1 MELTVSKKDLLRVV
15 ERCQGVADKKS
26 TMPVLSNVLLAASDD
41 GRLRVAATDLYIS
54 VSGLVAAEVKT
65 SGSIAVPA
73 KELYERVNAMPD
85 GPIRLIGSEGSQLWV
100 RSVAGAR
107 GFKLHGV
114 PGSDFPNLP
123 EPDANGPALELGVD
137 VLASLIGTTHFS
149 ISAEETRAALNSAL
163 FEWDGDWVRMVTT
176 DGHRLSKMEVQVKE
190 RQATATML
198 IPAKA
203 INELKRVSDA
213 ARNEAGKE
221 GREIPKVRIAQ
232 SGPNA
237 FFELV
242 GMRYS
247 VKLVDAQ
254 FPPYSQVIPQTTDLA
269 FKLPRV
275 TFADA
280 LKAVSL
286 ASSEKTGGVKLT
298 FANGKMRITSESPES
313 GEGYDELPVDYEG
326 AEVAMGFNARY
337 LRDVLQAIDDDDIVL
352 GVGGDLDPA
361 VIKPATEREDRNYK
375 AVVMPMLI

>member
-26 TMPVLSNVLLAASDD
+26 TMPVLSNVLLDARDD
-41 GRLRVAATDLYIS
+41 GQLRVAATDLYLS
-54 VSGLVAAEVKT
+54 VSGVVSAEVKAP
-65 SGSIAVPA
+65 GSVAVPA
-73 KELYERVNAMPD
+73 KELYERINHMPD
-85 GPIRLIGSEGSQLWV
+85 GPIRLVTDGSQLSV
-100 RSVAGAR
+100 RSVASAR

-123 EPDANGPALELGVD
+123 EPDAKAPTLELGVD
-137 VLASLIGTTHFS
+137 VLASLIGMTHFS
-149 ISAEETRAALNSAL
+149 ISPEETRAALHSAL

-203 INELKRVSDA
+203 VGELRRVCDQAKNDA
-213 ARNEAGKE
+213 SKE
-221 GREIPKVRIAQ
+221 GRDIPKVSIAQ
-232 SGPNA
+232 SGPHA

-254 FPPYSQVIPQTTDLA
+254 FPPYSQVIPQKTDLE

-275 TFADA
+275 AFADA

-286 ASSEKTGGVKLT
+286 ASSERTGGVKLT
-298 FANGKMRITSESPES
+298 FTNGTMKITSESPEA
-313 GEGYDELPVDYEG
+313 GEGYDELPIDYEG
-326 AEVAMGFNARY
+326 GQVSMGFNARY

-361 VIKPATEREDRNYK
+361 VLKPAVEREDRNYT

>member
-1 MELTVSKKDLLRVV
+1 M
-15 ERCQGVADKKS
+15 
-26 TMPVLSNVLLAASDD
+26 
-41 GRLRVAATDLYIS
+41 
-54 VSGLVAAEVKT
+54 
-65 SGSIAVPA
+65 
-73 KELYERVNAMPD
+73 
-85 GPIRLIGSEGSQLWV
+85 
-100 RSVAGAR
+100 
-107 GFKLHGV
+107 
-114 PGSDFPNLP
+114 
-123 EPDANGPALELGVD
+123 
-137 VLASLIGTTHFS
+137 THFS
-149 ISAEETRAALNSAL
+149 ISPEETRAALHSAL

-203 INELKRVSDA
+203 VSELRRVCDQAKNDA
-213 ARNEAGKE
+213 TKE
-221 GREIPKVRIAQ
+221 GRDIPKVSITQ
-232 SGPNA
+232 SGPHA

-254 FPPYSQVIPQTTDLA
+254 FPPYSQVIPQKTDLE

-275 TFADA
+275 AFADA

-286 ASSEKTGGVKLT
+286 ASSERTGGVKLT
-298 FANGKMRITSESPES
+298 FTNGTMKITSESPEA
-313 GEGYDELPVDYEG
+313 GEGYDELPIDYEG
-326 AEVAMGFNARY
+326 AQVAMGFNARY

-361 VIKPATEREDRNYK
+361 VIKPAAEREDRNYK